1 MIRKIYF
8 VLIFAFASNI
18 LIMPQV
24 SNVKLD
30 HDVYDY
36 LSILAQKGIVKYNDL
51 VKPLSRR
58 YVAEKLIEAES
69 NKSKL
74 TKLQKEE
81 LKFYK
86 AEFGYEI
93 ERINSEFRIQNSE
106 VRESVSEQPHQLNK
120 EKVDENE
127 IDEKPKKLRD
137 LTDKS
142 WEFETRNPIKQNVDN
157 DESLAEKESQ
167 SLKGKEVYTFAEY
180 DPYSRWR
187 VFAYQNN
194 LMNLNINPVLG
205 YKLANWEKIN
215 YRTLF
220 AGINFNGEI
229 GDILGFNFELVTQR
243 LEPGY
248 IRSFDLFNEF
258 SPNTTIE
265 LQLSDRERIEASAV
279 NVDIGAKW
287 EWGSFTIG
295 KNHLNWGYAENGKI
309 VMSEKAPSFPYV
321 RLDISPTTWLS
332 FNYIHAWLN
341 SEVLDTSSFQT
352 SWRYRV
358 ATENTDKRDF
368 IGKYLAMHSVTFS
381 FWNGLDL
388 SIGESVV
395 YSGNLQLAFLV
406 PIMFFDLADQ
416 YVSRNDNYSGG
427 STQLFLSASSRNH
440 VPNTHLYAS
449 FHADELT
456 PEGLFDPATQYYKM
470 AFTFGGYVIDLPI
483 PNLGVRLE
491 YTKVYPG
498 NYRHFVPSLTY
509 ESSSSLMG
517 HWMGDNGDLF
527 YAAVDYTV
535 FRGLK
540 IKLWTQ
546 HIRKGT
552 EALGN
557 RAYKVQIPQ
566 PGFLFTDNIRDRKNY
581 SYYGI
586 NVDYE
591 FMHDVWV
598 KAHYQYIDYEQQVEE
613 DVFKST
619 LYRDLALTL
628 GYGI

>member
-1 MIRKIYF
+1 MIRKIYL

-18 LIMPQV
+18 SIIPQV

-36 LSILAQKGIVKYNDL
+36 LSILSQKGIIEYKDL

-58 YVAEKLIEAES
+58 YVAEKLIEAGT
-69 NKSKL
+69 KKIKL

-93 ERINSEFRIQNSE
+93 ERINSEFGIQDSE
-106 VRESVSEQPHQLNK
+106 LRESVSEQPNQLKNK
-120 EKVDENE
+120 TDENE
-127 IDEKPKKLRD
+127 IDGEPKKLRD

-142 WEFETRNPIKQNVDN
+142 WEFETRKPLKQKV
-157 DESLAEKESQ
+157 ESNENLVKKESQ
-167 SLKGKEVYTFAEY
+167 SLKGEEIYTFAQY

-194 LMNLNINPVLG
+194 LMNLNVNPILG
-205 YKLANWEKIN
+205 YKLANWEKEN
-215 YRTLF
+215 YRSLF

-229 GDILGFNFELVTQR
+229 GNVVGFNFELRTQR

-248 IRSFDLFNEF
+248 IRGYYLFNEF
-258 SPNTTIE
+258 TPNTTIDI
-265 LQLSDRERIEASAV
+265 QLADRERVESTTI
-279 NVDIGAKW
+279 NVDLGAEW

-309 VMSEKAPSFPYV
+309 VLSEKAPSFPYI
-321 RLDISPTTWLS
+321 RLDISPTDWLS

-341 SEVLDTSSFQT
+341 SDVYDTSSFHST
-352 SWRYRV
+352 WRYR
-358 ATENTDKRDF
+358 EWSDPDKKDY
-368 IGKYLAMHSVTFS
+368 IGKYIAMHSVTFS

-388 SIGESVV
+388 SLGESIV
-395 YSGNLQLAFLV
+395 YSGNLQLAFLI
-406 PIMFFDLADQ
+406 PIMFFDIADE
-416 YVSRNDNYSGG
+416 YISRNDNYSGG

-440 VPNTHLYAS
+440 IPNTHLYAS

-456 PEGLFDPATQYYKM
+456 PEGLFDPETQYYKM

-491 YTKVYPG
+491 YTKIYPG

-527 YAAVDYTV
+527 YAAIDYTV

-557 RAYKVQIPQ
+557 RAYKIQIPQ
-566 PGFLFTDNIRDRKNY
+566 PGFLFTDNIQDRKNY
-581 SYYGI
+581 AYYGV

-598 KAHYQYIDYEQQVEE
+598 KAHYQYIDYKQQVEE
-613 DVFKST
+613 DIFKST
-619 LYRDLALTL
+619 LYRDMAITL